1 VSIAGANK
9 LALPPPNADTADK
22 SAFFQ
27 GDSRKRADIVAAA
40 SDVFLEYGFAAAS
53 VDEIARR
60 ARVSKATVYSH
71 FEGKH
76 ALFGAIFQ
84 GLCQEIRGDGPAPD
98 LRDLSLDQALFRV
111 GRQLLDVVFTD
122 RAVAL
127 YRVVIAEVGRTP
139 ELCRT
144 FYEAGPDRPASV
156 LAAYFQ
162 GQIDAGALALNDAR
176 QAAEQYLGMVLGQH
190 LLRHALG
197 IAVVPGPAARNEMV
211 ATAVR
216 VFLNGALREHRP
228 SGP

>member
-1 VSIAGANK
+1 MSIAGANK
-9 LALPPPNADTADK
+9 SALLSVGADALEKTIVPQ
-22 SAFFQ
+22 S
-27 GDSRKRADIVAAA
+27 DSKKRADVVAAA
-40 SDVFLEYGFAAAS
+40 TDVFLEYGFAAAS

-84 GLCQEIRGDGPAPD
+84 SLCQDIRGDGPAPD
-98 LRDLSLDQALFRV
+98 LRDLPLEEALFHM
-111 GRQLLDVVFTD
+111 GRRLLDVVFTD
-122 RAVAL
+122 RAIAL

-144 FYEAGPDRPASV
+144 FYQAGPDRPASV
-156 LAAYFQ
+156 LAEYLQ
-162 GQIDAGALALNDAR
+162 GQIDSGVLALGDAR

-197 IAVVPGPAARNEMV
+197 IAEVPAPAARDGMV

-216 VFLNGALREHRP
+216 VFLHGALHTE
-228 SGP
+228 